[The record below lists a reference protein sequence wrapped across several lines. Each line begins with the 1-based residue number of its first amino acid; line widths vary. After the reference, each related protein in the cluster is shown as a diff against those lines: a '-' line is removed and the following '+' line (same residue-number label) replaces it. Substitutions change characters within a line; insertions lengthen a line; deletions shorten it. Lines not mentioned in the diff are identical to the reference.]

1 MNNNQTE
8 KTPASKERSLL
19 AKRIIAIAVAVALL
33 AVGLILYFALA
44 KPAEEALTRPEYLF
58 DGEEYD
64 ELASIL
70 LMLPEHSRNDVES
83 LTISNSKGT
92 FTIKEHTE
100 EGYSRFVLNGST
112 IVYMKTEDLLAVAE
126 DTEHKLDDSDSSA
139 KLVSDQVSGD
149 VLFAKYGVDLEH
161 GQKLSVDIDGKNYS
175 FVLGSAT
182 NVQENGCIYYLT
194 PVSDSDSPYS
204 PVYSIIA
211 VTSTTQFV
219 LVGNEETELDEYALS
234 GLLVASTVVPTI
246 APSSREY
253 RISEHAK
260 YEELSQYGLDDE
272 SSPASVEVVLTSGE
286 SYKFF
291 VGDRTPSGGG
301 YYARVD
307 GRFNNGDYIVYV
319 ITYNTGASFF
329 AAKTNLVDTA
339 VIPYIGQDIERTSDF
354 SLYRKDET
362 GVRSLVFRA
371 GLSDESSLTLDTTS
385 YVLVYPAAYDL
396 DEEAYYSK
404 VLSSLVMVT
413 ASSVI
418 GFGDEIH
425 TPEFYEKYSLDL
437 DPERLASDT
446 DGNHAKIVFATKEN
460 PTEEDYYKIYFSP
473 LQTDSTGSTYYYV
486 YSPSFDMAFKLL
498 SEGFEFVDWT
508 LSKFIKG
515 TLYFN
520 YINCT
525 DWFEL
530 ISDRKKT
537 ALRYSITGAEKTY
550 RAVVTEPGENG
561 ALLKRTDSDGN
572 QVDAVFDLKYVIK
585 SLGTYLTPDYYGD
598 FENFRSLFY
607 ILITR
612 MLSIEEDPRG
622 KIVADE
628 PAYYINI
635 ADTPCDQPIS
645 YYRYDES
652 GNRVYYT
659 DENGNQRT
667 AQVRYC
673 GGNIICSNVV
683 NTLSDGTQLKYD
695 VAYYDE
701 AAGRFFTKVRST
713 NDGNLKPANYEYDKD
728 NNLVVSRYLPQN
740 TTGEYTQTVYS
751 HKFYDIYNVY
761 TDAIGKEVKQIN
773 QTYKYGVTTVTKLH
787 YRIEADGTRTLLS
800 ETSETAE
807 QGFLIRTQMIDKL
820 FSASAQLLAGE
831 TIDREAIN

>member
-1 MNNNQTE
+1 MNSNQTE
-8 KTPASKERSLL
+8 KTSAGKERSLL
-19 AKRIIAIAVAVALL
+19 AKRLIAIAVAVAFLV
-33 AVGLILYFALA
+33 VGLILYFVFA
-44 KPAEEALTRPEYLF
+44 KPAEEALARPAYLF

-70 LMLPEHSRNDVES
+70 LMLPERSRDDVEK

-92 FTIKEHTE
+92 FTIKAYTE
-100 EGYSRFVLNGST
+100 EGYTRFVLNSSS
-112 IVYMKTEDLLAVAE
+112 IVYMKSDDLVAIGK
-126 DTEHKLDDSDSSA
+126 DTQRKLDDRGSTA
-139 KLVSDQVSGD
+139 KLIADEVSDE
-149 VLFAKYGVDLEH
+149 VLFAKYGVDLEN
-161 GQKLSVDIDGKNYS
+161 GTEISVTQDGTTYR
-175 FVLGSAT
+175 FVLGTAT
-182 NVQENGCIYYLT
+182 NVQENGCVYYLT
-194 PVSDSDSPYS
+194 PKTDEKPQYS

-211 VTSTTQFV
+211 VTTSTSFV
-219 LVGNEETELDEYALS
+219 LEGNEDIEIDDYAVS
-234 GLLVASTVVPTI
+234 GLIVASTVVPTI

-260 YEELSQYGLDDE
+260 YDELKQYGLDDE
-272 SSPASVEVVLTSGE
+272 SSPASVEVVLTGGE

-301 YYARVD
+301 FYARVD
-307 GRFNNGDYIVYV
+307 GRSNDGDYIVYV
-319 ITYNTGASFF
+319 ITYNTGATFF
-329 AAKTNLVDTA
+329 LSKTNLVDTL
-339 VIPYIGQDIERTSDF
+339 VIPYIGQEIEKTSDLAF
-354 SLYRKDET
+354 YRIGDD

-371 GLSDESSLTLDTTS
+371 GLSAESMLGTDTTS
-385 YVLVYPAAYDL
+385 YSLIYPAAYDL
-396 DEEAYYSK
+396 DEEAYYSN
-404 VLSSLVMVT
+404 VLSSLVMVS
-413 ASSVI
+413 ASSVV
-418 GFGDEIH
+418 GFGEEIH

-437 DPERLASDT
+437 DPERLAADT
-446 DGNHAKIVFATKEN
+446 DKNYVKLVFATKSE
-460 PTEEDYYKIYFSP
+460 PTDEDYYKIYFSP
-473 LQTDSTGSTYYYV
+473 LQTDSTGVTFYYV
-486 YSPSFDMAFKLL
+486 YSPSFDMVFKLS

-537 ALRYSITGAEKTY
+537 AIRYAITGAERTF
-550 RAVVTEPGENG
+550 RAVATEPGDNG
-561 ALLKRTDSDGN
+561 DVLKRTDSEGN
-572 QVDAVFDLKYVIK
+572 VVDAVFDLKYVIK

-612 MLSIEEDPRG
+612 MLSIEEDARG
-622 KIVADE
+622 KIIADE
-628 PAYYINI
+628 PSYFINI

-645 YYRYDES
+645 YYRYDEN

-659 DENGNQRT
+659 DENGNQRV

-683 NTLSDGTQLKYD
+683 NTLSDGKQLKYD
-695 VAYYDE
+695 IAYYDE

-713 NDGNLKPANYEYDKD
+713 NDGNLKPANYSYDKD
-728 NNLVVSRYLPQN
+728 NNLIVSRYLPQN

-751 HKFYDIYNVY
+751 HEFYDIYNIY
-761 TDAIGKEVKQIN
+761 TDANGKETKQVN
-773 QTYKYGVTTVTKLH
+773 QTYKYGVTTVSKRN
-787 YRIEADGTRTLLS
+787 YRIEADGSRTLLS
-800 ETSETAE
+800 ETSETAD

-820 FSASAQLLAGE
+820 FSASNQLLAGE